1 MTAIVGVMNKHA
13 IALAADSAV
22 TYTSSNRSNLKVLNC
37 ANKIFN
43 ISKYEPVGVMVYS
56 NAALMGTPWD
66 LIIKLYRKELREK
79 KFGTLHEYV
88 NSFFQFLKDK
98 SFFTNE
104 EGQRARLSL
113 SIKDFYEEIRKEGKN
128 KYTQKSSGK
137 IPSEVELTDEIVNIL
152 KDFESRLYKSERCPE
167 FKDYKYDDFKLYA
180 SDCMHELKEYYK
192 NEKSV
197 DISDEV
203 IDLLGKAYYAIV
215 SGKHKVPGH
224 TGLVFCGYGDDEIFP
239 RLIPTIVGSAFDD
252 RLEWYIDEERKQEIS
267 DYNRAAISPF
277 AQVDVMMNILTGISP
292 KIRKR
297 MELSFHDLLSQY
309 NDIIVKTLSSNGV
322 NHEIVEAVKN
332 APLDNLKKQFM
343 KEINGFINIHYVDK
357 LMDTVE
363 YLDIEDLS
371 NMAESLVALTGLKKR
386 MTSVEETVGG
396 PVDVAVI
403 SKIDG
408 FIWKK
413 RKHYFD
419 KNLNSQ
425 FFERYNR

>member
-66 LIIKLYRKELREK
+66 LIIKLYRKELRDK
-79 KFGTLHEYV
+79 KFGTLQEYV
-88 NSFFQFLKDK
+88 DRFFQFLKDI
-98 SFFTNE
+98 SFFTDE
-104 EGQRARLSL
+104 DGQKARLSL
-113 SIKDFYEEIRKEGKN
+113 SIKDFYEEIRKEGEN
-128 KYTQKSSGK
+128 NYIQESSGK
-137 IPSEVELTDEIVNIL
+137 FPSEVELTEEMVKIL
-152 KDFESRLYKSERCPE
+152 TNLESCLSKSEKCCE
-167 FKDYKYDDFKLYA
+167 FKGYKYDEFKLYA
-180 SDCMHELKEYYK
+180 SDCLQELKEYYK
-192 NEKSV
+192 NEKRV
-197 DISDEV
+197 DISDDFIE
-203 IDLLGKAYYAIV
+203 LLGKAYYTIV
-215 SGKHKVPGH
+215 TGKHKWPGH

-239 RLIPTIVGSAFDD
+239 RLIPTIVGNAFDN
-252 RLEWYIDEERKQEIS
+252 RLEWYVDEKEKQEIGDDNS
-267 DYNRAAISPF
+267 AAISPF

-292 KIRKR
+292 QIRKK
-297 MELSFHDLLSQY
+297 MELSFYDLLSQY
-309 NDIIVKTLSSNGV
+309 NKIIAKLLSTNGV
-322 NHEIVEAVKN
+322 NPAIVEAVKK
-332 APLDNLKKQFM
+332 APLDNLQKHFM
-343 KEINGFINIHYVDK
+343 EEINGFIDIHYVNK

-386 MTSVEETVGG
+386 MTSVAETVGG

-408 FIWKK
+408 FIWIK

>member
-22 TYTSSNRSNLKVLNC
+22 TYTSYNRSNLKVLNC

-79 KFGTLHEYV
+79 KFGTLQEYV
-88 NSFFQFLKDK
+88 DSFFQFLKDK

-104 EGQRARLSL
+104 YGQKARLSL
-113 SIKDFYEEIRKEGKN
+113 SIKEFYEEIRKEDKNNFIQEHPGKL
-128 KYTQKSSGK
+128 
-137 IPSEVELTDEIVNIL
+137 PSEAELTEKIVKTLTDI
-152 KDFESRLYKSERCPE
+152 ESRLSKSERLTE
-167 FKDYKYDDFKLYA
+167 FKDYKYDDFKFYA

-192 NEKSV
+192 NEKGI
-197 DISDEV
+197 DISDE
-203 IDLLGKAYYAIV
+203 IINLLDKAYYTIV
-215 SGKHKVPGH
+215 TGKHKLPGH

-239 RLIPTIVGSAFDD
+239 RLIPTIVGSAFDN
-252 RLEWYIDEERKQEIS
+252 RLEWYVDEKEKQEIS

-292 KIRKR
+292 QIRKR
-297 MELSFHDLLSQY
+297 VELSFHDLLSQY
-309 NDIIVKTLSSNGV
+309 NDIIVKILSSNGI
-322 NHEIVEAVKN
+322 NSGILEAVKN
-332 APLDNLKKQFM
+332 APLDKIQEQFM
-343 KEINGFINIHYVDK
+343 EDINGFINIHYVDK
-357 LMDTVE
+357 LMGTVE

-371 NMAESLVALTGLKKR
+371 NMAESLIALTGLKKR